1 VSEISETTAQLKKY
15 FKEKIEAE
23 KNRRKTDSFINEIY
37 SKKAELNI
45 FELFDRLRNLW
56 ILSLVASVQYLIK
69 NDSNPAEATYNGHRI
84 SYCCLCV
91 HEFARILVS
100 VGR

>member
-37 SKKAELNI
+37 SKKAELNV

-56 ILSLVASVQYLIK
+56 ILSLVASVT
-69 NDSNPAEATYNGHRI
+69 ST
-84 SYCCLCV
+84 
-91 HEFARILVS
+91 
-100 VGR
+100 